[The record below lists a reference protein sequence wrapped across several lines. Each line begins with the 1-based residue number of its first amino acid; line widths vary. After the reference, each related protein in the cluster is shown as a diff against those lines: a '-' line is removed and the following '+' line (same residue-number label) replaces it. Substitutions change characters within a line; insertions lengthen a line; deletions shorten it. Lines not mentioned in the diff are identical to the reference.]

1 MSDEVKKI
9 DYDDILANMNL
20 FVEDGKLR
28 IVKGNISETSEPKR
42 LDFQFKPMLS
52 EKEKEEIKKKEEQE
66 VNKRIL
72 ERKEQHKKLIGLQK
86 ARTSKMSFVN
96 NYPEQV
102 VQDIPQRTTAIFPIN
117 YWR

>member
-1 MSDEVKKI
+1 MGDELKKI

-20 FVEDGKLR
+20 YVEDGKLR
-28 IVKGNISETSEPKR
+28 IVKGNISETSEPKKF
-42 LDFQFKPMLS
+42 DFQSKPMLS
-52 EKEKEEIKKKEEQE
+52 EQEREEIKKKEEQE
-66 VNKRIL
+66 VNKRII
-72 ERKEQHKKLIGLQK
+72 ERKEQHKKMMSLQK
-86 ARTSKMSFVN
+86 ARTSRMSFVN